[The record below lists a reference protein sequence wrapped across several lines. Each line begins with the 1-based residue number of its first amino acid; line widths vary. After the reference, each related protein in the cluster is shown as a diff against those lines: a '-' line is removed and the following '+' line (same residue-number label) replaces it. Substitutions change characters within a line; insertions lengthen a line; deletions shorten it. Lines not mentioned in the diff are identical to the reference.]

1 MKSGLFVERLDVDAN
16 VARTLF
22 EEGFE
27 TMEQIAF
34 VSRDEMLAIEG
45 LTEEV
50 VDELQRRARKWLEKE
65 EEALR
70 QKMLAADPGLIE
82 LEGVNDDI
90 LRALVKGGISTRDD
104 LADLAIDELLEAAEV
119 GDKESAASLIMAARA
134 PILSGDVE
142 WKPAELPPQPPEVD
156 ETPSGEDETS
166 AAQSSESD
174 EESSSESE
182 SETIVAQPSASD
194 ETPSGESEATVAQ
207 PPESDEA
214 PSGES
219 ETPAAQSSA
228 EDSSQSPASS
238 QQERAS

>member
-1 MKSGLFVERLDVDAN
+1 
-16 VARTLF
+16 
-22 EEGFE
+22 
-27 TMEQIAF
+27 
-34 VSRDEMLAIEG
+34 
-45 LTEEV
+45 
-50 VDELQRRARKWLEKE
+50 
-65 EEALR
+65 
-70 QKMLAADPGLIE
+70 MLAADPGLIE

-156 ETPSGEDETS
+156 ETPSTEDEAT

-174 EESSSESE
+174 EESSSESESE

-214 PSGES
+214 QSGEN
-219 ETPAAQSSA
+219 EAPAAQSSA